1 MKPLTKGK
9 RNQLIIIIVVTL
21 VALGGLGYGLIKFQ
35 YENLG
40 RLATKQADAEK
51 KLVQMQDQIKRVDQ
65 LDAELVQARSVITNL
80 EAGMAPS
87 GDSLSWVI
95 STVRGFK
102 TPYQVDIPQFS
113 PISQPSDVNLLTK
126 FPYKQV
132 TLTLAGTAYY
142 HELGR
147 FIADFEN
154 EFPHIRVLNLDLQAS
169 PSVAA
174 GDAEKLMFKLDLL
187 TLVKPTP

>member
-1 MKPLTKGK
+1 MKSLPKEK
-9 RNQLIIIIVVTL
+9 RNQLVLIILVTL
-21 VALGGLGYGLIKFQ
+21 VALAGLGYGLIKFQ

-40 RLATKQADAEK
+40 RLAAKQTEAEK
-51 KLVQMQDQIKRVDQ
+51 KLAQMQDQIKRADQ
-65 LDAELVQARSVITNL
+65 IEAEFVQASTVITNL
-80 EAGMAPS
+80 EAGMAPF

-95 STVRGFK
+95 NTIRGFK
-102 TPYQVDIPQFS
+102 SPYQVDIPQFS
-113 PISQPSDVNLLTK
+113 PISQPSDVNLLAK

-154 EFPHIRVLNLDLQAS
+154 EFPHIRVLNLDLQTS

-174 GDAEKLMFKLDLL
+174 GDAEKLMFKLDIL